1 MHNYINFFKIITIIL
16 QNPTG
21 IIYEKVMRIEEL
33 EDDILDLQTSLQEV
47 SKEMAVAKSEATN
60 YKSALNAKKKELD
73 SIKESLTMDSQ
84 VKKNDSIITLN
95 FKKEHIFI

>member
-1 MHNYINFFKIITIIL
+1 
-16 QNPTG
+16 
-21 IIYEKVMRIEEL
+21 MRIEEL

-95 FKKEHIFI
+95 FKNEHIFL

>member
-1 MHNYINFFKIITIIL
+1 
-16 QNPTG
+16 
-21 IIYEKVMRIEEL
+21 MRIEEL

-95 FKKEHIFI
+95 FKKEDIFI

>member
-1 MHNYINFFKIITIIL
+1 MIFL

-84 VKKNDSIITLN
+84 VKKNDIITNNYLR
-95 FKKEHIFI
+95 F

>member
-1 MHNYINFFKIITIIL
+1 MIFL

-84 VKKNDSIITLN
+84 VKKNDIITLN

>member
-1 MHNYINFFKIITIIL
+1 MHKYHFFKNNNNNF

-84 VKKNDSIITLN
+84 VKKNDIITNNYLK
-95 FKKEHIFI
+95 F

>member
-1 MHNYINFFKIITIIL
+1 MHNYHFKINNNNNF

-47 SKEMAVAKSEATN
+47 SKEMAVAKSETTN

-84 VKKNDSIITLN
+84 VKKNDIITNNYLR
-95 FKKEHIFI
+95 F

>member
-1 MHNYINFFKIITIIL
+1 MHNYHFKKKNNNNF

-33 EDDILDLQTSLQEV
+33 EDEILDLQTSLQEV

-84 VKKNDSIITLN
+84 VKKNDIITLN

>member
-1 MHNYINFFKIITIIL
+1 
-16 QNPTG
+16 
-21 IIYEKVMRIEEL
+21 MRIEEL

-84 VKKNDSIITLN
+84 VKKNDIITLN

>member
-1 MHNYINFFKIITIIL
+1 
-16 QNPTG
+16 
-21 IIYEKVMRIEEL
+21 MRIEEL

-84 VKKNDSIITLN
+84 VD
-95 FKKEHIFI
+95 

>member
-1 MHNYINFFKIITIIL
+1 MHNYHFKKNNNNNF

-84 VKKNDSIITLN
+84 VKKNDRIT
-95 FKKEHIFI
+95 F

>member
-1 MHNYINFFKIITIIL
+1 MHNYHFKRNNNNNF

>member
-1 MHNYINFFKIITIIL
+1 MHKYHFFENNNNNF

-95 FKKEHIFI
+95 FKKEDIFI

>member
-1 MHNYINFFKIITIIL
+1 MIFL

-84 VKKNDSIITLN
+84 VKKNDSTITLN

>member
-1 MHNYINFFKIITIIL
+1 MIFL

-95 FKKEHIFI
+95 FKNEHIFL

>member
-1 MHNYINFFKIITIIL
+1 MHNYHLKKKNNNNF

-84 VKKNDSIITLN
+84 VKKNDRIT
-95 FKKEHIFI
+95 F